1 MVHVPLALVTAAGG
15 FVATALVVAMVGL
28 VMVMLGRPAPRE
40 RAPE

>member
-15 FVATALVVAMVGL
+15 FVATTLVVATVAL
-28 VMVMLGRPAPRE
+28 VMLGRPAPRE